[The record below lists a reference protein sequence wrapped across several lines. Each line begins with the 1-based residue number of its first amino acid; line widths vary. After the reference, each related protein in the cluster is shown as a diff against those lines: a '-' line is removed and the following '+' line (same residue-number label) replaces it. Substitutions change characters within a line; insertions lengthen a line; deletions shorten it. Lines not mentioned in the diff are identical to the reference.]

1 MSDTFMVAKNNEV
14 TLKIVYDSCPENP
27 RDWDNLGTMV
37 AWHRKYDLGDKHRYA
52 DTTDLFESLIRDVLD
67 KSLKKEIIMCVKQG
81 NCEYLKLEYNRS
93 SREWEFSS
101 YAAWSDKWYMEYS
114 FAAPLDYEND
124 VLFDCVMEF
133 LKPKD
138 LEGFVKQ
145 YYTILPLY
153 LYDHSGTIMNT
164 TGFSC
169 PWDSGQVGW
178 IFCSHKRMKEET
190 GYTKDELFSTDK
202 HRTPQIGERVKIASR
217 DDLGQIKSISG
228 NIAVVDFDY
237 NKALNYRKKENI
249 VSVPLTEIKEV
260 LSNKAEEILVNEV
273 KIYDQY
279 LRGDVYSFILE
290 DNGDVIESCHGF
302 YGNNFK
308 ENGMLDCIPNK
319 YKYLID
325 RLTICA

>member
-52 DTTDLFESLIRDVLD
+52 DTTDLFESLIRDVL
-67 KSLKKEIIMCVKQG
+67 
-81 NCEYLKLEYNRS
+81 
-93 SREWEFSS
+93 
-101 YAAWSDKWYMEYS
+101 
-114 FAAPLDYEND
+114 
-124 VLFDCVMEF
+124 FDCVMEF
-133 LKPKD
+133 LEPKD

>member
-67 KSLKKEIIMCVKQG
+67 KSL
-81 NCEYLKLEYNRS
+81 N
-93 SREWEFSS
+93 
-101 YAAWSDKWYMEYS
+101 MEYS

-217 DDLGQIKSISG
+217 NDLGQIKSISG